1 MTSDISPR
9 LANLP
14 TWQLSQASARAHRAL
29 HERLAEAGA
38 CGYEYRIL
46 VALRDLDRASQAD
59 LGRAAAL
66 DRRDVTHTLRGL
78 EARKLISRSADPGD
92 ARRMLVELADAGESL
107 LERLDRVVDEVQNE
121 VFAPLTAIQRDTLLN
136 LLQQLR

>member
-1 MTSDISPR
+1 M
-9 LANLP
+9 
-14 TWQLSQASARAHRAL
+14 
-29 HERLAEAGA
+29 
-38 CGYEYRIL
+38 
-46 VALRDLDRASQAD
+46 V
-59 LGRAAAL
+59 

-92 ARRMLVELADAGESL
+92 ARRMLAELADAGESL

-121 VFAPLTAIQRDTLLN
+121 AFASLTATQRDKLLN